1 MMCKILS
8 NTILFVIN
16 VEEIF
21 DCTSLSIV
29 KYLLMNQAH
38 MFFLFVNMFLLL
50 PGAISLFPSPNNHS
64 GFFSISPFLG
74 KIV

>member
-29 KYLLMNQAH
+29 NYLLMNQAH
-38 MFFLFVNMFLLL
+38 MFFFYLLICFFYYPVQFHSFPLQIIILDFLAYLL
-50 PGAISLFPSPNNHS
+50 S
-64 GFFSISPFLG
+64 
-74 KIV
+74 